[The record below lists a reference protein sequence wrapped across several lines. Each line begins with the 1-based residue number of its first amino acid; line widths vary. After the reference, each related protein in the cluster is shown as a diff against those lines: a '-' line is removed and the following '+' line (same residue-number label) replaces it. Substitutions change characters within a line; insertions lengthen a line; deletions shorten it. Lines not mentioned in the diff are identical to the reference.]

1 MYTYG
6 RGNTVREA
14 LGPGM
19 SRARLL
25 SYSINEKNYE
35 KEIIVKFYNMV
46 IPLI

>member
-1 MYTYG
+1 M
-6 RGNTVREA
+6 REA

-35 KEIIVKFYNMV
+35 KEIIVKIYREAVGKKFR
-46 IPLI
+46 IEIR